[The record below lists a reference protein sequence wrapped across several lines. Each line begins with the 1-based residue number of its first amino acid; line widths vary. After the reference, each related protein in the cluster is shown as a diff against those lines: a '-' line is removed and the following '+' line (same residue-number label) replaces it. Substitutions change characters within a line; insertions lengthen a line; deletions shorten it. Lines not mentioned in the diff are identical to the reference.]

1 MAIDLLCFTA
11 LGLGL
16 RHGLDFDHMAAIADL
31 VGSNAGDASSTQKP
45 KDKNHSVAKIQSC
58 LIAISYASGHA
69 AVVAILGLCALLF
82 SAILPSWIDP
92 LIEKLVGASLI
103 FLGSWM
109 LYCLF
114 RKTQN
119 NNSLAIPSRG
129 RLLLDLIL
137 AGKERLERTLMVHRQ
152 ISHPHKPTQLCNW
165 QCALAIGAL
174 HGIGAE
180 TGTQVILLT
189 SVAGSNNLA
198 ASLMMLSSFITG
210 MLASSII
217 IATIASE
224 GYYRAA
230 SSRIWLKAIGSLVA
244 VLSIL
249 IGTLLIS
256 NKAEVIPSLDSLFL
270 SKRPSDTTSVNH

>member
-16 RHGLDFDHMAAIADL
+16 RHGLDFDHIAAIADL

-114 RKTQN
+114 RKAQN

-137 AGKERLERTLMVHRQ
+137 AGKERLERTLLVHRQ

-217 IATIASE
+217 LATIASE

-249 IGTLLIS
+249 VGTLLIS
-256 NKAEVIPSLDSLFL
+256 NKAEVIPSLDSLFQ
-270 SKRPSDTTSVNH
+270 R